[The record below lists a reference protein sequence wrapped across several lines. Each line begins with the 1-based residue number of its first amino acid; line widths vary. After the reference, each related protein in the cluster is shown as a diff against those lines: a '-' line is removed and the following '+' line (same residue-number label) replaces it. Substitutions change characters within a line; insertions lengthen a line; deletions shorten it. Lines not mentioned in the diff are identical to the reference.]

1 MQQSQQVGLWIQI
14 QCLVKESK
22 GNFFLFYALSAVC
35 FLLQHQ
41 DSMAALPQFLR
52 SRAGAPDCAW
62 ILQFHGTYPREVA
75 GDSLHGVAD
84 VVEDQAFFSHLE
96 SLPAVRAPKVEGFVQ
111 KRHRSFVLT
120 FQDPCR
126 GFFHVRTFHCL
137 PLFFSRMR
145 RRSTLTSSSLPLRAH
160 SKAVVMAFAS
170 ASPSFDDARSSNV
183 ATAAA
188 AHHSWRCNVS
198 SRSST
203 SVDTC
208 FVRRCDTRG
217 RYTCRVVVALFRFI
231 RRLSKPCRPCPSSRL
246 PPALRTCASDR
257 PRDPVRASTCPRK
270 R

>member
-137 PLFFSRMR
+137 PLFFFTHEAQEHAYEFLPSSPCAFQGRCDGLCLGFPIFR
-145 RRSTLTSSSLPLRAH
+145 RRTQQQRCDGCGCAPFLAMQRIVQELHQRRHVLRPTLRHAWQVHVSRRRGSLPFH
-160 SKAVVMAFAS
+160 PPPFQAVQTV
-170 ASPSFDDARSSNV
+170 SF
-183 ATAAA
+183 
-188 AHHSWRCNVS
+188 VS
-198 SRSST
+198 S
-203 SVDTC
+203 
-208 FVRRCDTRG
+208 
-217 RYTCRVVVALFRFI
+217 
-231 RRLSKPCRPCPSSRL
+231 
-246 PPALRTCASDR
+246 PACASH
-257 PRDPVRASTCPRK
+257 VRLGPPT
-270 R
+270 